1 VLGLGVSKPNLFDS
15 CVEEIEAAYSSLDYK
30 LGWRFLSVSKSVLNS
45 PVRVAFVTLNPGG
58 NRIPP
63 DHSTA
68 SCENGASYLV
78 ERWTGNSPGQA
89 PLQVQVQRL
98 FEALRVPLSFH
109 GTNEQLMAESLIG
122 HFIPFR
128 SPRFADLPRRDE
140 ALEIGRRL
148 WERLFQQTSPRLVIC
163 LGREVQRELRQLM
176 PRAMNGKPFTTQ
188 SYQTGWG
195 GYQVDIDAFE
205 TRAGTARLM
214 YLPHL
219 STFKIFT
226 SDRCRV
232 PMRVALAAAARGL

>member
-1 VLGLGVSKPNLFDS
+1 VSKPNLFDS

-30 LGWRFLSVSKSVLNS
+30 LGWRFLSVSRSVLNS

-58 NRIPP
+58 NRISP

-68 SCENGASYLV
+68 SCENGVSYLV
-78 ERWTGNSPGQA
+78 ERWTGNLPGQA
-89 PLQVQVQRL
+89 PLQIQVQRL

-148 WERLFQQTSPRLVIC
+148 WERLLQQTSPRLVIC

-176 PRAMNGKPFTTQ
+176 PRAMNGKLVTTQ

-195 GYQVDIDAFE
+195 SYQVDIDTFE

-232 PMRVALAAAARGL
+232 PMRVALVAAARGL